1 MSQSPFDT
9 LMEISMGFTLP
20 RALHVVAELGVA
32 DALDDAPLSVEALAL
47 TTGTNA
53 GALGRVLRVLSAHG
67 VFEQQGGNYTHSP
80 ASRMLR
86 SDHPQ
91 SMRSFVRMQGI
102 PALWHIWEHFDHAV
116 MTGRSAAEK
125 TLPNGG
131 FWGYFVG
138 HPDHSRLFNDAMTG
152 KTHGQAAGILAAYD
166 FTVFKTIA
174 DIGGGNGHLL
184 RSILDAAP
192 NAEGVL
198 FDLPHVIEQAAAVG
212 SSSAETTS
220 RQLFPGRSAPLRGL
234 CDDAGAP
241 RWNDDESAQILNAIR
256 RFAPSHARLLVV
268 EFLIPKDNK
277 PRWPLYLDMIM
288 LGELT
293 GKERTQSEFDTLLQ
307 NSSFRLDRVIDVGL
321 NTFVLESSVMGRKAH
336 SRKSAR

>member
-20 RALHVVAELGVA
+20 RALHVIAELGVA
-32 DALDDAPLSVEALAL
+32 DALDNEARSVEALAEA
-47 TTGTNA
+47 TGTNA

-67 VFEQQGGNYTHSP
+67 VFQKEGSWYAHSA
-80 ASRMLR
+80 ASRLLR

-116 MTGRSAAEK
+116 KTGRSAAEK
-125 TLPNGG
+125 TLPDGG
-131 FWGYFVG
+131 FWGYFAG
-138 HPDHSRLFNDAMTG
+138 HPEHSRLFNDAMTG

-166 FTVFKTIA
+166 FSGFESVA

-184 RSILDAAP
+184 RAILDAAP

-198 FDLPHVIEQAAAVG
+198 FDLPHVIEQAALAG
-212 SSSAETTS
+212 SD
-220 RQLFPGRSAPLRGL
+220 RLKIYPGNFFADDLPV
-234 CDDAGAP
+234 CDAYVMMQVLHD
-241 RWNDDESAQILNAIR
+241 WDDHEALQILKAIR
-256 RFAPSHARLLVV
+256 RAAPGHAKLLVV
-268 EFLIPKDNK
+268 EVLVPEDNM
-277 PRWPLYLDMIM
+277 PSWPLFLDMIM

-293 GKERTQSEFDTLLQ
+293 GRERTHTEFEMLLQ
-307 NSSFRLDRVIDVGL
+307 NSGFRLNRMIDAGL
-321 NTFVLESSVMGRKAH
+321 NTFVLEAGLGE
-336 SRKSAR
+336 